1 MQFTSPP
8 TCDDQAYA
16 DVAYTAQAETSDLT
30 WIDDHS
36 EPLTEAQIAGL
47 SLVLILAA
55 AGAVIAVVCG
65 LLIRVHPDA

>member
-8 TCDDQAYA
+8 TCDDQAYP
-16 DVAYTAQAETSDLT
+16 DEPCTEPSDTSDLI
-30 WIDDHS
+30 WIDDHC

-47 SLVLILAA
+47 SFVLILAA

-65 LLIRVHPDA
+65 LLIRVHPDP

>member
-8 TCDDQAYA
+8 TCDDQAYPDEPCA
-16 DVAYTAQAETSDLT
+16 VQAETADFT

-65 LLIRVHPDA
+65 LLIRVQPDA